1 MFAERIG
8 STQLAELAARGAGL
22 AGSLRVG
29 DLPRVAEAALAG
41 AGIAD
46 EPLAWDVSFA
56 RGAGGLA
63 MLNIRV
69 AGALYVQC
77 QRCLGPLRWPVDVD
91 VTLTAVPDEARAE
104 ELPDPFDSVLLDEE
118 GGLPLA
124 QAIEDEVLASLPL
137 AALHADA
144 DCAVAPL
151 NADAPARSP
160 VTRPFAGLGT
170 LLKQGPGGE
179 GEK

>member
-8 STQLAELAARGAGL
+8 STQLAELSARGASL
-22 AGSLRVG
+22 SGSLRTG
-29 DLPRVAEAALAG
+29 ESPRLAEAALTG

-56 RGAGGLA
+56 RGGGALA
-63 MLNIRV
+63 MLAIRV
-69 AGALYVQC
+69 SGALYLRC
-77 QRCLGPLRWPVDVD
+77 QRCLGPVRWPVDVD
-91 VTLTAVPDEARAE
+91 VTLTAVPDEARAD

-118 GGLPLA
+118 GALPLA
-124 QAIEDEVLASLPL
+124 QVIEDEVLATLPL
-137 AALHADA
+137 APLHADA

-151 NADAPARSP
+151 DAEGPASPP
-160 VTRPFAGLGT
+160 VTRPFAGLGS
-170 LLKQGPGGE
+170 LLKQAPGGE